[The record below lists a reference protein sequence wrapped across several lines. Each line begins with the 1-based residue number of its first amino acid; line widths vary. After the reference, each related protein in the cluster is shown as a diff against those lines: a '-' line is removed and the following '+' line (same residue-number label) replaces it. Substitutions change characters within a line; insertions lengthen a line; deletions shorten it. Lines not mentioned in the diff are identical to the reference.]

1 MRSEWRGRGEEW
13 RFGEER
19 EGMERRKRRIEL
31 ESLMQGSLETRR
43 FIIFTSL
50 SDLFLGGVLTGSAKA
65 GGVISHI
72 LGGVVVV
79 HSVAAS
85 LAFCLGWSLAR

>member
-1 MRSEWRGRGEEW
+1 MAFLVKKGRERGKEAASRA
-13 RFGEER
+13 
-19 EGMERRKRRIEL
+19 RKFDT
-31 ESLMQGSLETRR
+31 GSLETRR
-43 FIIFTSL
+43 SIIFISQ
-50 SDLFLGGVLTGSAKA
+50 SDLFLGGVLTGTAKA

-85 LAFCLGWSLAR
+85 LVFCLGWSLAR

>member
-1 MRSEWRGRGEEW
+1 VEGKKGRMA
-13 RFGEER
+13 FLV
-19 EGMERRKRRIEL
+19 EGRERRKEAASRARKFDT
-31 ESLMQGSLETRR
+31 GSLETRR
-43 FIIFTSL
+43 FIFTSL
-50 SDLFLGGVLTGSAKA
+50 SDLFLGGALTGTAKA